1 MSAELAQN
9 GRDIPRIDATSIF
22 SETEE
27 REIVFRYVFSQE
39 EMPSQRKLADDL
51 GVSQATVSKI
61 IREFSKA
68 NSRYNDLEESIIEE
82 FGGLK

>member
-1 MSAELAQN
+1 MSASMAQN
-9 GRDIPRIDATSIF
+9 DHDIPRIDATSIF
-22 SETEE
+22 SESEE

-61 IREFSKA
+61 IHEYSQA

-82 FGGLK
+82 FGGQE

>member
-1 MSAELAQN
+1 MSAEVFQN
-9 GRDIPRIDATSIF
+9 DSDIPRIDATSIF
-22 SETEE
+22 TETEE

-61 IREFSKA
+61 IREFSNA

-82 FGGLK
+82 FGGLE